1 MFSRCFQYFGGFG
14 MGGMMFM
21 GIFWIAL
28 IILVVYLLVKLS
40 SSTRNINK
48 ASTEDTA
55 LDILKKELAKG
66 NITEEEFEKKKK
78 LL

>member
-40 SSTRNINK
+40 SSKTNT
-48 ASTEDTA
+48 ASTEETA

>member
-1 MFSRCFQYFGGFG
+1 MFGRCLQYFGGFG

-28 IILVVYLLVKLS
+28 IVLVVYLVSRLMNDRS
-40 SSTRNINK
+40 GK
-48 ASTEDTA
+48 ASTEESA

-66 NITEEEFEKKKK
+66 NITEEEFDRKKK

>member
-1 MFSRCFQYFGGFG
+1 

-28 IILVVYLLVKLS
+28 IVLVVYLVSKLMNDKS
-40 SSTRNINK
+40 SK
-48 ASTEDTA
+48 ASTEESA

-66 NITEEEFEKKKK
+66 NISEEEFDRKKK

>member
-1 MFSRCFQYFGGFG
+1 
-14 MGGMMFM
+14 MFM

-28 IILVVYLLVKLS
+28 IVLVVYLVSKLMNDKS
-40 SSTRNINK
+40 SK
-48 ASTEDTA
+48 ASTEESA

-66 NITEEEFEKKKK
+66 NITEEEFDRKKK

>member
-1 MFSRCFQYFGGFG
+1 MFGRCLQYFGGFG

-28 IILVVYLLVKLS
+28 IILVIYMATRLLNDRSGKV
-40 SSTRNINK
+40 STDE
-48 ASTEDTA
+48 SA

-66 NITEEEFEKKKK
+66 NITEEEFDRKKK

>member
-1 MFSRCFQYFGGFG
+1 MFGRCLQYFGGFG

-21 GIFWIAL
+21 WIFWIAL
-28 IILVVYLLVKLS
+28 IILVIYLATRLLYDRSGKVS
-40 SSTRNINK
+40 SDES
-48 ASTEDTA
+48 A

-66 NITEEEFEKKKK
+66 NITEEEFDRKKK

>member
-1 MFSRCFQYFGGFG
+1 MFGRCLQYFGGFG

-28 IILVVYLLVKLS
+28 IILVIYLATRLLNDRS
-40 SSTRNINK
+40 SKVSTDE
-48 ASTEDTA
+48 SA

-66 NITEEEFEKKKK
+66 NITEEEFDRKKK

>member
-1 MFSRCFQYFGGFG
+1 

-28 IILVVYLLVKLS
+28 IVLVVYLVSKLMNDKS
-40 SSTRNINK
+40 SK
-48 ASTEDTA
+48 ASTEESA

-66 NITEEEFEKKKK
+66 NITEEEFDRKKK

>member
-1 MFSRCFQYFGGFG
+1 MFGRYLQCFGGFG

-28 IILVVYLLVKLS
+28 IILVIYLASRLMNDRS
-40 SSTRNINK
+40 SK
-48 ASTEDTA
+48 VSTEESA

-66 NITEEEFEKKKK
+66 NITEEEFDRKKK

>member
-1 MFSRCFQYFGGFG
+1 

-28 IILVVYLLVKLS
+28 IILVVYLATRLLNDRSGKT
-40 SSTRNINK
+40 STDE
-48 ASTEDTA
+48 SA
-55 LDILKKELAKG
+55 LEILKKELAKG
-66 NITEEEFEKKKK
+66 NITEEEFDRKKK

>member
-1 MFSRCFQYFGGFG
+1 

-21 GIFWIAL
+21 GIFWLAL
-28 IILVVYLLVKLS
+28 IILIVYLVMKLMS
-40 SSTRNINK
+40 SNK
-48 ASTEDTA
+48 DNKPSTEETA

-66 NITEEEFEKKKK
+66 NITEEEFENKKK